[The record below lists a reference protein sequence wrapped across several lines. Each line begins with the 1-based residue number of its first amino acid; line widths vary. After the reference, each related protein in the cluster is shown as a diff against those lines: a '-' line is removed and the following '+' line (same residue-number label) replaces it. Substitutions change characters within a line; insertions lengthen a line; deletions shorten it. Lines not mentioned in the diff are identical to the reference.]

1 MIINMNISICK
12 SISITKLL
20 SFDVYLYVISTFRI
34 YINSHLSHIYLVR
47 RDPGWGGGPAA
58 HCDYFYFGLILILSF
73 VAWFSQSESIL

>member
-47 RDPGWGGGPAA
+47 RDPEWVGVLQP
-58 HCDYFYFGLILILSF
+58 IVIT
-73 VAWFSQSESIL
+73 SILALY